1 LLSFPFNIFRKIM
14 KRKFIIL
21 LIAGA
26 LGAGAGALLGYGP
39 MLRYKSEGVL
49 NMDMGTSEYKRFT
62 ELANDASSASL
73 FLTVSPTPKMLDI
86 DKEKLVKTITSG
98 EWHKPVPK
106 VSKIDAKELPDIVLQ
121 MEREKTEKNERAK
134 EKEKEKENDDSKSY
148 KENTVYLGLR
158 LTHLAAD
165 PIEAA
170 EVTAWLGN
178 YFKQVATREAIR
190 EKVSRWSSEN
200 RQFSDQA
207 MVRKLKLEFEIQQA
221 KNRSLAFKKIAAQ
234 YPESL
239 SRESRQVIN
248 IKKDNEKFI
257 SPVGQL
263 VVAEFEIIEIQ
274 EKIAKLNR
282 EIEQQAFLEAIVRD
296 AEVAIKQVSSGSE
309 GVNKLGVIIS
319 HFEKKV
325 KTDAEREKLLLLA
338 ADLSQIT
345 ARFLSQAQFIAQPSV
360 PSRPER
366 PTPLMYMVLMSI
378 FCICL
383 AAVYC
388 WRDVIV
394 KFLHHEDDIV
404 NTSNA

>member
-1 LLSFPFNIFRKIM
+1 M
-14 KRKFIIL
+14 KKKFIIL

-39 MLRYKSEGVL
+39 MLRYKSEGVI

-62 ELANDASSASL
+62 ELANDASSARQ
-73 FLTVSPTPKMLDI
+73 FLTAFPTPKMLNG
-86 DKEKLVKTITSG
+86 DKEKLVKTIASG

-106 VSKIDAKELPDIVLQ
+106 VSKIDAKELPDAVLQ
-121 MEREKTEKNERAK
+121 MERVNAEKTKVQEK
-134 EKEKEKENDDSKSY
+134 DDSKVY

-158 LTHLAAD
+158 LTHLASD
-165 PIEAA
+165 PVEAA
-170 EVTAWLGN
+170 EVTTWLGN

-207 MVRKLKLEFEIQQA
+207 MGRKLKLEFEIQQA
-221 KNRSLAFKKIAAQ
+221 KTRSMAFKKIAAQ
-234 YPESL
+234 YPESV
-239 SRESRQVIN
+239 SRESRQIVSIQ
-248 IKKDNEKFI
+248 KDNEKFI

-263 VVAEFEIIEIQ
+263 VGAESEVIEIQ

-282 EIEQQAFLEAIVRD
+282 EIEQQKFLEQIIKD
-296 AEVAIKQVSSGSE
+296 AEISLKQVHSGSE
-309 GVNKLGVIIS
+309 GVGKLAVVIGDYD
-319 HFEKKV
+319 KKV
-325 KTDAEREKLLLLA
+325 KTDAEREKLLSLS
-338 ADLSQIT
+338 ADISQIT

-366 PTPLMYMVLMSI
+366 PTPLMYIALMS
-378 FCICL
+378 FCCICL
-383 AAVYC
+383 AAIYC

-394 KFLHHEDDIV
+394 KFLKPEDGR
-404 NTSNA
+404 SAQQML

>member
-1 LLSFPFNIFRKIM
+1 M

-26 LGAGAGALLGYGP
+26 LGAGVGALLGYGP

-62 ELANDASSASL
+62 ELANDASSARL

-121 MEREKTEKNERAK
+121 MEREKTERA
-134 EKEKEKENDDSKSY
+134 KEKEKENDDSKSY

-207 MVRKLKLEFEIQQA
+207 MGRKLKLEFEIQQA
-221 KNRSLAFKKIAAQ
+221 KNRSLGFKSIAAK

-239 SRESRQVIN
+239 SRESRQVIS
-248 IKKDNEKFI
+248 IQKDNEKFI

-263 VVAEFEIIEIQ
+263 VGAESEIIEIQ

-404 NTSNA
+404 NT

>member
-1 LLSFPFNIFRKIM
+1 M

-62 ELANDASSASL
+62 ELANDASSARL

-121 MEREKTEKNERAK
+121 MEREKTERA
-134 EKEKEKENDDSKSY
+134 KEKEKENDDSKSY

-207 MVRKLKLEFEIQQA
+207 MGRKLKLEFEIQQA
-221 KNRSLAFKKIAAQ
+221 KNRSLGFKSIAAK

-239 SRESRQVIN
+239 SRESRQVIS
-248 IKKDNEKFI
+248 IQKDNEKFI

-263 VVAEFEIIEIQ
+263 VGAESEIIEIQ

-404 NTSNA
+404 NT